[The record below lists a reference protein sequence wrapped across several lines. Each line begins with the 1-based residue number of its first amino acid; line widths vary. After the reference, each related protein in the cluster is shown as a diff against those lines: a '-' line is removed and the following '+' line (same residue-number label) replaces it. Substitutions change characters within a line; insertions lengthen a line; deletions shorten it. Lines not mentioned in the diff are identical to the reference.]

1 MSITRAHQQ
10 HERVLVVR
18 EPEVHG
24 RASRHA
30 TCPGGVRPA
39 DGCGNGERLV
49 VKPNGRAQLEEER
62 PVLVAN
68 GLDGKIGC
76 EARRG
81 RQGRTRQCEAH
92 ALRYA
97 CDTPAAPPTARQKLR
112 GSSHAMSDDAQ
123 RDGPSPPDDGL
134 SASEKLVERW
144 LRCMPL
150 EREVEKQE
158 CLEAAQSLPPRELER
173 RGLGLHKLYIASSE
187 TALFGRVLLTL
198 QLSGARPLPPTR
210 LSSGTMVAL
219 RSAGAAAASGKTH
232 VVATV
237 SRVTNTA
244 VSVALEEA
252 PDEEDLPEPL
262 TLHLLYNDVT
272 YRRCEQANPYPK
284 PLTLT
289 RALTLTLTLT
299 PTPTLSL
306 SLSLRAGR
314 RPTARW
320 PRACQGRPPLL

>member
-1 MSITRAHQQ
+1 
-10 HERVLVVR
+10 
-18 EPEVHG
+18 
-24 RASRHA
+24 
-30 TCPGGVRPA
+30 
-39 DGCGNGERLV
+39 
-49 VKPNGRAQLEEER
+49 
-62 PVLVAN
+62 
-68 GLDGKIGC
+68 
-76 EARRG
+76 
-81 RQGRTRQCEAH
+81 
-92 ALRYA
+92 
-97 CDTPAAPPTARQKLR
+97 
-112 GSSHAMSDDAQ
+112 MSDDAQ

-158 CLEAAQSLPPRELER
+158 CLDTAQSLPPRELER

-219 RSAGAAAASGKTH
+219 RSAGAAASGKAH

-252 PDEEDLPEPL
+252 PDDEDLPEPL

-272 YRRCEQANPYPK
+272 YRRCEQANP
-284 PLTLT
+284 
-289 RALTLTLTLT
+289 T
-299 PTPTLSL
+299 PNP
-306 SLSLRAGR
+306 
-314 RPTARW
+314 
-320 PRACQGRPPLL
+320 

>member
-1 MSITRAHQQ
+1 
-10 HERVLVVR
+10 
-18 EPEVHG
+18 
-24 RASRHA
+24 
-30 TCPGGVRPA
+30 
-39 DGCGNGERLV
+39 
-49 VKPNGRAQLEEER
+49 
-62 PVLVAN
+62 
-68 GLDGKIGC
+68 
-76 EARRG
+76 
-81 RQGRTRQCEAH
+81 
-92 ALRYA
+92 
-97 CDTPAAPPTARQKLR
+97 
-112 GSSHAMSDDAQ
+112 MSDAHDAR

-144 LRCMPL
+144 LQCMPL

-272 YRRCEQANPYPK
+272 YRRCEQANPTPSPYPH
-284 PLTLT
+284 P
-289 RALTLTLTLT
+289 
-299 PTPTLSL
+299 
-306 SLSLRAGR
+306 
-314 RPTARW
+314 
-320 PRACQGRPPLL
+320 

>member
-1 MSITRAHQQ
+1 
-10 HERVLVVR
+10 
-18 EPEVHG
+18 
-24 RASRHA
+24 
-30 TCPGGVRPA
+30 
-39 DGCGNGERLV
+39 
-49 VKPNGRAQLEEER
+49 
-62 PVLVAN
+62 
-68 GLDGKIGC
+68 
-76 EARRG
+76 
-81 RQGRTRQCEAH
+81 
-92 ALRYA
+92 
-97 CDTPAAPPTARQKLR
+97 
-112 GSSHAMSDDAQ
+112 MSDAHDAR

-144 LRCMPL
+144 LQCMPL

-158 CLEAAQSLPPRELER
+158 CLDAAQSLPPRELER

-219 RSAGAAAASGKTH
+219 RSAGAASGKTH

-244 VSVALEEA
+244 VSVALEET

-272 YRRCEQANPYPK
+272 YRRCEQAVG
-284 PLTLT
+284 L
-289 RALTLTLTLT
+289 
-299 PTPTLSL
+299 
-306 SLSLRAGR
+306 LRAGR
-314 RPTARW
+314 VPAKAALLCGVLLGEAPLT
-320 PRACQGRPPLL
+320 PPLPPAPLEAHQVLNRGLNAGQLEAVAAGLAAAPVCLIHGPPGTGKTTAVVELIKQAVARGERVLATAASNTAVDNMAERLLVGRGALRQVVRLQLP